1 MKVSDA
7 IAQLGIDPT
16 AVPGELCIVQFVKKG
31 TKKVARHYRF
41 SEVADREISVDLYL
55 ATGTFAPGKITD
67 YEGRSADNVVSVLWL
82 VLDCDFKDYLG
93 IAKEQLYE
101 WTDGDLMTTAR
112 ALAGDLRELLE
123 AIGVA
128 VHRIDYT
135 GYGICAYI
143 YLNGHTTADVPEIA
157 ALNAGLVD
165 QVNSMWGS
173 TLADPGV
180 HDAGPRVTRLVP
192 GPNTK
197 GPTPRAAE
205 TIYRAE
211 GHIALSDLSKV
222 IQKRTRTTVARA
234 IPRTGSDIPAATV
247 HALIDA
253 IAPHWQEGSRHG
265 LALAVAGIF
274 AKAGVPEAQAATI
287 VEHVATSTGDS
298 ELPDRLK
305 AVETSYAR
313 ARMGL
318 ETRGLYGLRDWL
330 PIETVEWIDR
340 TLDEVR
346 PRSAELTFTATSF
359 ATTTPGEPLR
369 SVPSDELHVLPIP
382 ESART
387 GLIGEYIS
395 LMSPVT
401 EASESYHLGVALTVA
416 SAMIGRSV
424 YANYGTR
431 MYSNLFTLLVG
442 ESGDARKDTTIKL
455 GIGMLKTT
463 IPMHN
468 YTHINSGVK
477 VVTDITS
484 AEGLI
489 SSLSQHPNILLYLTE
504 FARMMGNASRKG
516 TGTITPVL
524 MEAFDNPDV
533 LSNLSKLNPIEA
545 KAPYVT
551 LLSATQP
558 RILDSLISEDHVHSG
573 FLNRWLVITGKGMS
587 AIPWP
592 RTSDTDAIRLLF
604 EQIHAAIH
612 RGTPGESR
620 GMDVSPSAMPYWEKW
635 YLSRWEDRKNL
646 TSDEKAMSTR
656 HPDMAVKIAL
666 IYAVLN
672 GDDVI
677 GEEHLRISTDV
688 VEWAWQQ
695 VRPMLP
701 GWGSSPLAKLEQ
713 RIMAVLSDRG
723 PMKRKTITALCS
735 NPRRWTTQDIK
746 RTVDALL
753 DNGVVR
759 LDSQGVIGLAE

>member
-346 PRSAELTFTATSF
+346 PRSAELTFTATERVVDDN
-359 ATTTPGEPLR
+359 TPLEDMP
-369 SVPSDELHVLPIP
+369 VLPLP
-382 ESART
+382 EIVKQ
-387 GLIGEYIS
+387 GWIGDYMA
-395 LMSPVT
+395 LMAPTT
-401 EASESYHLGVALTVA
+401 EASESYHLGVGLTIA
-416 SAMIGRSV
+416 AAMIGRNVFVSYGSDV
-424 YANYGTR
+424 YANLY
-431 MYSNLFTLLVG
+431 TLLVG
-442 ESGDARKDTTIKL
+442 VSGKSRKDTAIKRGTRL
-455 GIGMLKTT
+455 LTT
-463 IPMHN
+463 Q
-468 YTHINSGVK
+468 TTSGTTQRRSGVQIA
-477 VVTDITS
+477 TDVAS
-484 AEGLI
+484 AQGLI
-489 SSLSQHPNILLYLTE
+489 KSLSETQNVLLYLTE
-504 FARMMGNASRKG
+504 FSRLIQTSRNKG
-516 TGTITPVL
+516 TQTILPVL
-524 MEAFDNPDV
+524 MEAFDTPTV
-533 LSNLSKLNPIEA
+533 LSHSSISNPYKAEYPYLSI
-545 KAPYVT
+545 V
-551 LLSATQP
+551 SATQP
-558 RILDSLISEDHVHSG
+558 RILEGLMSDDDVHSG
-573 FLNRWLVITGKGMS
+573 FINRWLIIPGKS
-587 AIPWP
+587 NAPKPWP
-592 RTSDTDAIRLLF
+592 VSVDRQTAALLF
-604 EQIHAAIH
+604 ERLHDAVHQAYPTNYQMPLADDARSFWESWYIDEWH
-612 RGTPGESR
+612 RRQTPDEE
-620 GMDVSPSAMPYWEKW
+620 AMRARYAT
-635 YLSRWEDRKNL
+635 LV
-646 TSDEKAMSTR
+646 
-656 HPDMAVKIAL
+656 VKIAL

-672 GDDVI
+672 GDQLITQDHLEKGIAVI
-677 GEEHLRISTDV
+677 
-688 VEWAWQQ
+688 EWMWAH
-695 VRPMLP
+695 VIRMVPS
-701 GWGSSPLAKLEQ
+701 WGSTTHGRLEAKFLQTLEE
-713 RIMAVLSDRG
+713 RG
-723 PMKRKTITALCS
+723 PMKRRDLTRSCS
-735 NPRRWTTQDIK
+735 NRRKWSSMDMKQ
-746 RTVDALL
+746 VLEALMS
-753 DNGVVR
+753 NGVIHI
-759 LDSQGVIGLAE
+759 DSTGMVGLRND